1 MRSLNIV
8 FFPLLLF
15 QANSTFNALA
25 KLKELADLWDELGPR
40 VWDFLQD
47 SPQVNAVR
55 VRLCT
60 ERLCNNVA
68 FFFLENVSKFNKF
81 GTTLIP
87 LA

>member
-1 MRSLNIV
+1 MEEAPWVGLCIQSEKGEITKYC
-8 FFPLLLF
+8 FFSRLLF

-47 SPQVNAVR
+47 SPQVNAMR

-60 ERLCNNVA
+60 ERQYNKIS
-68 FFFLENVSKFNKF
+68 FF
-81 GTTLIP
+81 
-87 LA
+87 

>member
-8 FFPLLLF
+8 FFPRLLF

-47 SPQVNAVR
+47 SSQVNAMR

-60 ERLCNNVA
+60 ERQYNNISL
-68 FFFLENVSKFNKF
+68 FFLENVGKFNKF
-81 GTTLIP
+81 VTTLIP